1 LPLDSEERAVLRA
14 IEATRDPDAAR
25 VVQLAQRQLDA
36 TTSPYARRLIL
47 APFEQAL
54 EDRLANTVPLSTV
67 LAVLAALARNSIS
80 ALTAATAWKTFSAA
94 LPTPAAWM
102 AAGYA
107 AKEMDQGNW
116 RGIAMALSTLAPLLP
131 TLRNQAQ
138 LEALIQALPIAIRG
152 SLETLHAWLRDT
164 DTAANGCVPD
174 LGIREVGPALAVA
187 ALLWYMQ
194 SRLPAPPAA
203 VRGLNSFIAE
213 LPFVW
218 KLLTGGNQVAGALFT
233 PVLDPDGPDISAPRQ
248 RLSPEQ
254 KQALVDH
261 KRAVD
266 RRAVIVPDWQDVE
279 MQLAAWDV
287 PGRPKHGGPVAA
299 DPVAVDVPP
308 PEATATSPAA
318 SPQAGMSAW
327 FAAAA
332 TLLNAWRGLEPVAQ
346 EAHELMERG
355 TPADTE
361 PLMSPASLATA
372 AGAGGRELVG
382 VSRRHPRTALA
393 AVAAT
398 TVAAAGGVGWAARGI
413 HDYLWPGEAPDSMDE
428 VVERAAQHIV
438 RGPGGEWMSELGRL
452 EATLAKES
460 APDLD
465 ATSRAPRVRRD
476 LPSGATSTAAP
487 APAQASL
494 PEQIHVMRLWSLAVA
509 QDIAQQPGWEWVA
522 QAPASEQELLV
533 TYWQALRQEQ
543 ARLVGLETIPGTL
556 LAAGLKAHGWQQ
568 DWQGIE
574 VRLPSTQR
582 AGVGVDDRLPLLEYC
597 LARSDYAGPA
607 PAFLRDGV
615 PVDATE
621 LAQLRRFVASNDCRT
636 LREKVGAE
644 VEHLR
649 PALEAAVK
657 ATLVIHAL
665 RAKAGGTLG
674 SGDAQPLRGADI
686 VLGFLQGAQD
696 VESSPLTYVDR
707 LADGTE
713 VSIVVSNYLVLR
725 SASTDPALHGQV
737 VLYRSDLST
746 FQTFGDESR
755 FRQFLDTHRA
765 KPGLFVDNHRVDQT
779 LADDIVRAA
788 PPAQQAAV
796 RDRVQAWE
804 SRLAVFQSR
813 PGHPDA
819 WNPRDSVQLHFTAG
833 TGALEQWAARL
844 VRYRQRLEQQR
855 LDQGA
860 LRWSPLGIA
869 NAAAEADVQQR
880 LNEDLQS
887 LNQHAAPAVTD
898 AIRRALRM
906 AGFRGSLEGVDP
918 DRILLGHGGQQMS
931 LTAWASNGWQRLGL
945 HRPALAFDPDAAPR
959 MPNVRLAAD
968 PWPSADALASM
979 TVTVEPSGEGVSP
992 RAAAALTDALQ
1003 DEALRRAIC
1012 GVLEDFAD
1020 SNRLADAYSEHLQA
1034 LLGSSRGEDSA
1045 AGTRLVKAMGNQIR
1059 LRTAWMIEKARTDGA
1074 IDAARHAALVR
1085 AQAYIDPASG
1095 TQRSSLMGV
1104 TVAGK
1109 PITGLWAMQA
1119 GGVTSVFLPDTANGD
1134 LLLSADAFNAWVA
1147 QGDDAERYI
1156 RMRTLYRHHPALAE
1170 AFSRKETEA
1179 GIPVGFSTT
1188 GGPDDAAR
1196 RLIEGRISDVDEL
1209 TLTQLERFGET
1220 LKIIGAVTVAAVC
1233 TAATGGAAVALC
1245 VAGTLALVAEGI
1257 REGVDRLERGDINGA
1272 IESIGG
1278 TVLDAVDVLQ
1288 MSAIPALL
1296 FRLGRRTLDSVE
1308 DAVGALGHWRAQGR
1322 AFAADGVV
1330 NNAFQRSRETLT
1342 SQPMRVHHAAGGGVV
1357 YQQGDAH
1364 FIRQGDHFVGV
1375 YDDGDGTLRLRD
1387 PSRSDAVGAPVKY
1400 KDGAWRRSDTAPST
1414 RAPTTPHNRPGSPDW
1429 AKRLNAENLP
1439 ATRYDELEAL
1449 FGELT
1454 LNKPTADVH
1463 AVIDSELM
1471 NLRISDILADPQ
1483 TLGLPGD
1490 EAMTIRAWADSAL
1503 GSGKGVLTY
1512 TIDGHEWNQ
1521 VARFGK
1527 GDVGLHVRVGSSRDL
1542 PTVEDLIAAADQ
1554 DVVLHRLGLPADTDD
1569 ATLLAAVREELVRTI
1584 RNNPKQSLE
1593 SWQRWLTM
1601 RHRLPTA
1608 ADNLIKHFRALT
1620 KAEAEE
1626 LVGAATPQLKHQLES
1641 WDFPTEIRTAVSNVL
1656 ANRAQR
1662 QQRQA
1667 IIEGSVHTLAEVT
1680 ELSIHLNAVLPGRQV
1695 RALSVEGD
1703 RIELVFTSSVPGAPE
1718 ATLSF
1723 TGRANVDSLPADG
1736 AGNEYATW
1744 QEGIFVQLTPAERE
1758 SLPGRNGLTP
1768 TPADLRRAVVDKMR
1782 KSPIVA
1788 VCTWPRSPGSKFRKA
1803 DDCAGESPDAL
1814 APAGVTSHDRA
1825 MRDALAKVMD
1835 TTHAKLT
1842 ERHTYFSRE
1851 LVEFNS
1857 LAKQEADLRQLKSA
1871 HGKGQRLDE
1880 PANEMDLVSKARLKD
1895 LQGRSFGDLDSFDI
1909 GNFAS
1914 YELKHLTYDG
1924 QQLELP
1930 SGFPLVGTAMSGN
1943 SRPLLGTEGVLEGAP
1958 VRRILVPD
1966 TEANS
1971 ILQLFEQY
1979 RGDYALGSDLSPV
1992 TGKFAEDGQ
2001 ASKLIFLKDEDLRV
2015 TKPSTKQGKK
2025 VKVPVSEL
2033 TDEEI
2038 SQLGNSDYAPNLR
2051 KLVGDAGL
2059 LPANVRTWKA
2069 GVGYRMYQIRSCSE
2083 GKFLDGFF
2091 RALGEALP
2099 ALKPVLWGPRGATV
2113 ERLTGNLHM
2122 VSEMNPCKRSCDRR
2136 LSEMLVMMPGM
2147 HIRVFY
2153 RFEDN
2158 LERVNWWTAQK
2169 VDVIVTKNRDAWE
2182 AARATWEQMQ
2192 DMAAIELKK
2201 IEAAVR
2207 KGTRTWVDEALAQ
2220 RPPSPPAPKL
2230 WEPQIEEAY

>member
-1 LPLDSEERAVLRA
+1 
-14 IEATRDPDAAR
+14 

-47 APFEQAL
+47 APFKRAL
-54 EDRLANTVPLSTV
+54 EDRLANTVPLST
-67 LAVLAALARNSIS
+67 VLAALARNSIS

-107 AKEMDQGNW
+107 AKEMDEGNW

-138 LEALIQALPIAIRG
+138 LEALIQALPIAIRS

-203 VRGLNSFIAE
+203 VRGLNSFVAE

-218 KLLTGGNQVAGALFT
+218 KLLTGGNQVAGGLFT

-266 RRAVIVPDWQDVE
+266 RREAIVPGWQDVE
-279 MQLAAWDV
+279 MQLAAWDA
-287 PGRPKHGGPVAA
+287 PGQPQHGGPVAA

-308 PEATATSPAA
+308 PTATSPAA
-318 SPQAGMSAW
+318 APQAGMSTW

-355 TPADTE
+355 APADTE
-361 PLMSPASLATA
+361 PLMSPTSLATA
-372 AGAGGRELVG
+372 AGAGGRGFVG

-398 TVAAAGGVGWAARGI
+398 AVAAAGGVGWAARGI
-413 HDYLWPGEAPDSMDE
+413 HDYLWPGVAPDSMDE

-438 RGPGGEWMSELGRL
+438 SGPGGEWMSDLGRL
-452 EATLAKES
+452 EATLAPEA
-460 APDLD
+460 APDMD

-476 LPSGATSTAAP
+476 LPNGATSTAAP
-487 APAQASL
+487 VAAQASL
-494 PEQIHVMRLWSLAVA
+494 PEQLHVMRLWSLAVA
-509 QDIAQQPGWEWVA
+509 QEIAQQPGWEWVA

-543 ARLVGLETIPGTL
+543 AKLGGLETVPGTL

-615 PVDATE
+615 PVDAAE

-707 LADGTE
+707 LADGTK

-765 KPGLFVDNHRVDQT
+765 RPGLFVDNHRVDQT

-833 TGALEQWAARL
+833 TGALEQWAERL

-869 NAAAEADVQQR
+869 NAAAEADFQQR

-918 DRILLGHGGQQMS
+918 DRILLGHAGQQMS

-968 PWPSADALASM
+968 PWPSDEALADM
-979 TVTVEPSGEGVSP
+979 TISVEPSGDDASP

-1003 DEALRRAIC
+1003 HEALRRAIC
-1012 GVLEDFAD
+1012 GVLEDFSD
-1020 SNRLADAYSEHLQA
+1020 SNRLADAYSEHLQV
-1034 LLGSSRGEDSA
+1034 LLGSSRGDDSA

-1059 LRTAWMIEKARTDGA
+1059 LRTAWMIEKARTDGT

-1085 AQAYIDPASG
+1085 AQAHIDPASG

-1109 PITGLWAMQA
+1109 PITGLWAIQA

-1134 LLLSADAFNAWVA
+1134 LLLSAEAFKAWVA
-1147 QGDDAERYI
+1147 QGEDAERYI

-1170 AFSRKETEA
+1170 AFSKKETEA

-1288 MSAIPALL
+1288 ISAIPALL
-1296 FRLGRRTLDSVE
+1296 FRLGRRTLDSVD
-1308 DAVGALGHWRAQGR
+1308 DAVRALAQWRAQGR
-1322 AFAADGVV
+1322 AFGAEGVV
-1330 NNAFQRSRETLT
+1330 NDGFALSREALSDLPMLT
-1342 SQPMRVHHAAGGGVV
+1342 RSLPGGGVLHEQGARQYLKQDGAMMEV
-1357 YQQGDAH
+1357 YTDAEG
-1364 FIRQGDHFVGV
+1364 IR
-1375 YDDGDGTLRLRD
+1375 RLRD
-1387 PSRSDAVGAPVKY
+1387 PDAPDAVGAPVEFR
-1400 KDGAWRRSDTAPST
+1400 DGQWRQRMERSGA
-1414 RAPTTPHNRPGSPDW
+1414 RGATTPHNRPPSPDW
-1429 AKRLNAENLP
+1429 AVNDLKKAERLPPE
-1439 ATRYDELEAL
+1439 RHDELEAM
-1449 FGELT
+1449 FGRLT
-1454 LNKPTADVH
+1454 LETSVTADVL
-1463 AVIDSELM
+1463 AVVDSDLM
-1471 NLRISDILADPQ
+1471 ALRIQQILSDPT
-1483 TLGLPGD
+1483 TLGEAGD
-1490 EAMTIRAWADSAL
+1490 EPMILRAWADSTAL
-1503 GSGKGVLTY
+1503 GNGKGVETY
-1512 TIDGHEWNQ
+1512 TTGAGDWSR
-1521 VARFGK
+1521 VARFGL
-1527 GDVGLHVRVGSSRDL
+1527 GPVGLRVPVKDARSLPSLDDL
-1542 PTVEDLIAAADQ
+1542 VQAS
-1554 DVVLHRLGLPADTDD
+1554 DVDALLQRLGLPANTDD
-1569 ATLLAAVREELVRTI
+1569 ATLLQAVRAELTKTI
-1584 RNNPKQSLE
+1584 RAHPDQSLLT
-1593 SWQRWLTM
+1593 WQRWIAM
-1601 RHRLPTA
+1601 QHRLPTA
-1608 ADNLIKHFRALT
+1608 GDNLLKHFPALT
-1620 KAEAEE
+1620 KAEAED
-1626 LVGAATPQLKHQLES
+1626 LVARASPWLKQQLES
-1641 WDFPTEIRTAVSNVL
+1641 WIFPTEIQASVATVL
-1656 ANRAQR
+1656 ASRTQR
-1662 QQRQA
+1662 QQREA
-1667 IIEGSVHTLAEVT
+1667 VIRGTAHTLSEVN
-1680 ELSIHLNAVLPGRQV
+1680 ELGIHLQRVLPGRTMRVQEGGTGGAITLV
-1695 RALSVEGD
+1695 LSPSSATESEA
-1703 RIELVFTSSVPGAPE
+1703 RLVFASG
-1718 ATLSF
+1718 SF
-1723 TGRANVDSLPADG
+1723 TDG
-1736 AGNEYATW
+1736 DGTVYASW
-1744 QEGIFVQLTPAERE
+1744 QHGVFSQLTDAEKTSLRAPGGGPAE
-1758 SLPGRNGLTP
+1758 
-1768 TPADLRRAVVDKMR
+1768 PADLRRAVVEQMKHA
-1782 KSPIVA
+1782 PIVT
-1788 VCTWPRSPGSKFRKA
+1788 VCRWPRPAGGKAKRA
-1803 DDCAGESPDAL
+1803 DDCSPPPAVSLSPAEVAARDDVSADLHRGHEKAEQAYGRIHVLLQESEALKLRKRAL
-1814 APAGVTSHDRA
+1814 AAQGQTLSPTESSRLAELAA
-1825 MRDALAKVMD
+1825 MDLMHEKNFRMKNFVAYRMD
-1835 TTHAKLT
+1835 EIAFDGTPL
-1842 ERHTYFSRE
+1842 
-1851 LVEFNS
+1851 
-1857 LAKQEADLRQLKSA
+1857 DLGPLLPPQGAAYSGPPLNWF
-1871 HGKGQRLDE
+1871 GKGDYIGDVPIRRVFIRDEDVEKSYKGKGKQR
-1880 PANEMDLVSKARLKD
+1880 
-1895 LQGRSFGDLDSFDI
+1895 
-1909 GNFAS
+1909 
-1914 YELKHLTYDG
+1914 
-1924 QQLELP
+1924 
-1930 SGFPLVGTAMSGN
+1930 
-1943 SRPLLGTEGVLEGAP
+1943 TETPIAP
-1958 VRRILVPD
+1958 NDR
-1966 TEANS
+1966 
-1971 ILQLFEQY
+1971 F
-1979 RGDYALGSDLSPV
+1979 RGDYAMGADLLITSSARARTSGAV
-1992 TGKFAEDGQ
+1992 T
-2001 ASKLIFLKDEDLRV
+2001 
-2015 TKPSTKQGKK
+2015 
-2025 VKVPVSEL
+2025 L
-2033 TDEEI
+2033 TDE
-2038 SQLGNSDYAPNLR
+2038 NLR
-2051 KLVGDAGL
+2051 VRVSTGEGGDTWVPLSGLDDAAIEALGPDDMDATLKTLLGDATL
-2059 LPANVRTWKA
+2059 LPSNARALTP
-2069 GVGYRMYQIRSCSE
+2069 GTYRVFEIRSCSE
-2083 GKFLDGFF
+2083 GKVLDTWFDAMVNANPGLTPSL
-2091 RALGEALP
+2091 RAASNT
-2099 ALKPVLWGPRGATV
+2099 PVPGLAGGMTLVSDMHPCAT
-2113 ERLTGNLHM
+2113 
-2122 VSEMNPCKRSCDRR
+2122 SCDRR
-2136 LSEMLVMMPGM
+2136 LTALMTVLPNMN
-2147 HIRVFY
+2147 IRVYYHFL
-2153 RFEDN
+2153 DN
-2158 LERVNWWTAQK
+2158 AERTEWRVGLMVKREMVRTQAQW
-2169 VDVIVTKNRDAWE
+2169 DAAERSADEVRETIRASLLDKANPAPRE
-2182 AARATWEQMQ
+2182 AAEADLRLNPPRAEDLPT
-2192 DMAAIELKK
+2192 
-2201 IEAAVR
+2201 
-2207 KGTRTWVDEALAQ
+2207 
-2220 RPPSPPAPKL
+2220 PKL
-2230 WEPQIEEAY
+2230 WQPELDDEQGM